1 MPKFKIIA
9 NIIVV
14 ITTEPTTSFGIAR
27 LRFDKYFN
35 FFFVFFLFFIS
46 FAHFVYLKSKRRKIR
61 GKTIYKL
68 TNLPPFFFRL
78 IF

>member
-9 NIIVV
+9 NIIAV

-46 FAHFVYLKSKRRKIR
+46 FAHFVYLKSKRRKIKR
-61 GKTIYKL
+61 EN
-68 TNLPPFFFRL
+68 NL
-78 IF
+78 